1 MPRIVKGGVFVSE
14 YGEYV
19 NININKDEMSADIFL
34 VSPPSEDFYNM
45 PELLE
50 FIDDAGVVF
59 GIKKNILKDIIELKR
74 YGEYIRFAEGIKPGE
89 PKNGYFEF
97 KFNTN
102 PSKKPKLKPDGSVDY
117 YNLNLIETTEKDE
130 LIAEYIPKVDGTEGK
145 NVRGKIVPGKKA
157 HDMPPLRG
165 KGFYVSEDNIKYFA
179 EYAGKVELS
188 MGRMNVSN
196 THTIEGDV
204 DLSTGNLDL
213 RGDLYIKG
221 NVKSNMVVKASGNI
235 TVDGLVED
243 ANIEAGKGILIKGG
257 ILGGDKAVIK
267 AIDNVFAS
275 FIESAYVESNACI
288 QADSIIKSTIVAYN
302 DINVFG
308 KTARIIG
315 GRIKANRYVKTKVI
329 GSKKGVTTIVEVG
342 VPNDCHV
349 DKKRYSDQLEDL
361 QQEQAKVEKL
371 IEKLA
376 ETGEEM
382 TEMFISITRRKIE
395 LSAEIYRLKALI
407 GELEKRITIGKD
419 AQIIAEKKIF
429 PGAEI
434 FIDGIKYIVSDEF
447 ERILFFRKVEKVV
460 SKKYDLE
467 EDERLSKNL
476 SIKG

>member
-1 MPRIVKGGVFVSE
+1 VGE
-14 YGEYV
+14 YSEYV
-19 NININKDEMSADIFL
+19 NININDDQMSADIFL
-34 VSPPSEDFYNM
+34 VKPPSDDFYNM
-45 PELLE
+45 QDLLE
-50 FIDDAGVVF
+50 FIEDEGVVF
-59 GIKKNILKDIIELKR
+59 GVNKNILKEVVRLKR
-74 YGEYIRFAEGIKPGE
+74 YGEYIKFAEGIMPGE
-89 PKNGYFEF
+89 AKNGYFDF

-117 YNLNLIETTEKDE
+117 YNLSLIEITEKDE
-130 LIAEYIPKVDGTEGK
+130 LIAEYIPKIDGTEGK
-145 NVRGKIVPGKKA
+145 TVKGTIVPGKKA
-157 HDMPPLRG
+157 LDMPPLRG
-165 KGFYVSEDNIKYFA
+165 KGFYVSEDKNKYYA
-179 EYAGKVELS
+179 EYAGKIELS
-188 MGRMNVSN
+188 MGRLNVSN

-235 TVDGLVED
+235 TIDGLVED

-275 FIESAYVESNACI
+275 FIENAYVESNACI
-288 QADSIIKSTIVAYN
+288 QADSIINSTIVAYN

-329 GSKKGVTTIVEVG
+329 GSRKGVTTVIEVG

-349 DKKRYSDQLEDL
+349 EKMKYADQLEDL
-361 QQEQAKVEKL
+361 QTEQSKVEKL
-371 IEKLA
+371 LGKLA
-376 ETGEEM
+376 KTGEEM
-382 TEMFISITRRKIE
+382 TEMFISTTRRKIE

-407 GELEKRITIGKD
+407 GELERRITIGKD

-447 ERILFFRKVEKVV
+447 DRIIFFRKVDKIV
-460 SKKYDLE
+460 SKRYDLE
-467 EDERLSKNL
+467 EDESAKNSLSL
-476 SIKG
+476 

>member
-1 MPRIVKGGVFVSE
+1 MKGGVFVSE

-59 GIKKNILKDIIELKR
+59 GIKNNILKDIVEHKR
-74 YGEYIRFAEGIKPGE
+74 YGEYIRFAEGIMPGE

-117 YNLNLIETTEKDE
+117 YNLNLIEITEKDE
-130 LIAEYIPKVDGTEGK
+130 LIAEYIPKEDGTEGK
-145 NVRGKIVPGKKA
+145 NVRGNIVPGKKA

-165 KGFYVSEDNIKYFA
+165 KGFYVSEDNTKYFA
-179 EYAGKVELS
+179 EFAGKIELS
-188 MGRMNVSN
+188 LGRLTVSN

-235 TVDGLVED
+235 TIDGLVED

-288 QADSIIKSTIVAYN
+288 QADSIINSTIVAYN

-349 DKKRYSDQLEDL
+349 DKMRYSDQLEDL

-371 IEKLA
+371 IEKIA

-447 ERILFFRKVEKVV
+447 ERILFFRKVDKVV
-460 SKKYDLE
+460 SKRYDLE
-467 EDERLSKNL
+467 EDERISKNL
-476 SIKG
+476 SVKG